1 MKTRVLLA
9 VITSLAVF
17 GCGKGKFE
25 TVPKLKVVSKST
37 DIVALNGSFNVR
49 LEYTDKEGDVNDSL
63 IIVRQRLNVNGP
75 VTPAP
80 SPYKIP
86 NFPNTTKGE
95 FEVDFRY
102 SLDLT
107 LNLARIRIIGSNPTQ
122 YEPDTMLLKF
132 VARDK
137 AGNKSDTASTSVI
150 VNRQ

>member
-1 MKTRVLLA
+1 MFISFV
-9 VITSLAVF
+9 VF

-25 TVPKLKVVSKST
+25 TVPKLKFKSQST
-37 DIVALNGSFNVR
+37 DVVAVNGTYNVR
-49 LEYTDKEGDVNDSL
+49 LEYTDKEGDVSDSL
-63 IIVRQRLNVNGP
+63 IIVRQRLNKNGP

-86 NFPNTTKGE
+86 NFPNTQKGE

-107 LNLARIRIIGSNPTQ
+107 FNIPRIRVIGSNPVQ

-137 AGNKSDTASTSVI
+137 AGNKSDTAATNVI
-150 VNRQ
+150 VNR